1 MFCRISL
8 IESRIIMKKSIIV
21 CVLFTGMLLSG
32 CGGESDTSNQ
42 DEKSSNA
49 IDTSLIK
56 EGMGDEMY
64 DRARTMFYSMPSPI
78 ELQTMI
84 EKAGGY
90 FRADLLHNPQTSS
103 QYQTTDQQALAL
115 GVYGTDMSYATVFN
129 QQQESLLFL
138 AAAQRVSKKMG
149 IHDPFN
155 GALIERANANMA
167 DKDSM
172 LLIVSEL
179 YWELNSQL
187 QEENRNQLGLIVLAA
202 GWLEGIYLGTQI
214 MNAEKPEPE
223 IAKVLMDQRFV
234 AMQLNEMFIDYHDDA
249 FIKATEPF
257 FRPLIDTYLSL
268 KMDEKETTLKESGG
282 KTIIGGASAVI
293 YGPED
298 LTQIKKLAQE
308 ARAKIIMI

>member
-1 MFCRISL
+1 MN
-8 IESRIIMKKSIIV
+8 KSIIV
-21 CVLFTGMLLSG
+21 YLCLVGLIASS
-32 CGGESDTSNQ
+32 CGGESQQSGNEDSPSNV
-42 DEKSSNA
+42 

-56 EGMGDEMY
+56 EGMGEEMY

-155 GALIERANANMA
+155 GNLIERADANMA

-214 MNAEKPEPE
+214 MNADKPEPE
-223 IAKVLMDQRFV
+223 IAQVLMDQRFV
-234 AMQLNEMFIDYHDDA
+234 AMQLNEMFIDYHDDS
-249 FIKATEPF
+249 FIQQTEDF
-257 FRPLIDTYLSL
+257 FRPLIDKYLSL
-268 KMDEKETTLKESGG
+268 ELDEQPTTVKETNG
-282 KTIIGGASAVI
+282 KVVIGGASSVI
-293 YGPED
+293 YNPND
-298 LTQIKKLAQE
+298 LIEIKSLASE

>member
-1 MFCRISL
+1 MFCHLSL
-8 IESRIIMKKSIIV
+8 LEPRIIMKKSIIV
-21 CVLFTGMLLSG
+21 YLFFSGLLLSS
-32 CGGESDTSNQ
+32 CGGESENSNK
-42 DEKSSNA
+42 EKKPTNL

-155 GALIERANANMA
+155 GDLIERANANMA

-214 MNAEKPEPE
+214 MNADKPEPE

-234 AMQLNEMFIDYHDDA
+234 AMQLNEMFIDYHDDP
-249 FIKATEPF
+249 FIKATEEF
-257 FRPLIDTYLSL
+257 FKPILEKYLSL
-268 KMDEKETTLKESGG
+268 KMDEQETTLKEANG
-282 KTIIGGASAVI
+282 KTVIGGATSVI
-293 YGPED
+293 FSPED
-298 LTQIKKLAQE
+298 LTQIKQLAEE

>member
-1 MFCRISL
+1 
-8 IESRIIMKKSIIV
+8 MKKSIIV
-21 CVLFTGMLLSG
+21 YLCFSTLLISS
-32 CGGESDTSNQ
+32 CGGESENANKEEKPSNI
-42 DEKSSNA
+42 

-84 EKAGGY
+84 EQAGGY

-155 GALIERANANMA
+155 GDLIERANANMA

-214 MNAEKPEPE
+214 MDADKPEPE
-223 IAKVLMDQRFV
+223 IAKVLMEQRFV
-234 AMQLNEMFIDYHDDA
+234 AMQLNEMFTDYHNES
-249 FIKATEPF
+249 FIRETEQF
-257 FRPLIDTYLSL
+257 FRPILDKYLSL
-268 KMDEKETTLKESGG
+268 EMNEQETTVTETKG
-282 KTIIGGASAVI
+282 KTVIGGATTVVFS
-293 YGPED
+293 PED
-298 LTQIKKLAQE
+298 LTQIKTLAME

>member
-1 MFCRISL
+1 MNKSTIVYLCLVGL
-8 IESRIIMKKSIIV
+8 IASS
-21 CVLFTGMLLSG
+21 
-32 CGGESDTSNQ
+32 CGGESQQSGNEDSPSNV
-42 DEKSSNA
+42 

-56 EGMGDEMY
+56 EGMGEEMY

-155 GALIERANANMA
+155 GNLIERADANMA

-214 MNAEKPEPE
+214 MNADKPEPE
-223 IAKVLMDQRFV
+223 IAQVLMDQRFV
-234 AMQLNEMFIDYHDDA
+234 AMQLNEMFIDYHDDS
-249 FIKATEPF
+249 FIQQTEDF
-257 FRPLIDTYLSL
+257 FRPLIDKYLSL
-268 KMDEKETTLKESGG
+268 ELDEQPTTVKETNG
-282 KTIIGGASAVI
+282 KVVIGGASSVI
-293 YGPED
+293 YNPND
-298 LTQIKKLAQE
+298 LIEIKSLASE